1 MRPRRKSNAV
11 QETPGIEN
19 RRRRRQGI
27 LKKNDPR
34 SRGIFWIVDTPA
46 GNNHTPFILN
56 FSADFPARGAKG
68 EFSPVYQQHSQAIVF
83 HVTRSPVTFTVSHG
97 IPGAAGSDRTFAGRT
112 CPIWGEAGG
121 PRRLADVGGVPGAG
135 FGGTAG
141 GGSQILAV
149 HRSCFPRFP
158 AACGRFEPADPLVSR
173 FGASSTRSLT
183 FAPRSEPPRGRAPGA
198 QTIWMRPG

>member
-1 MRPRRKSNAV
+1 MAF
-11 QETPGIEN
+11 
-19 RRRRRQGI
+19 QGLPVLI
-27 LKKNDPR
+27 GR
-34 SRGIFWIVDTPA
+34 SQG
-46 GNNHTPFILN
+46 G
-56 FSADFPARGAKG
+56 
-68 EFSPVYQQHSQAIVF
+68 PVLSGV
-83 HVTRSPVTFTVSHG
+83 PV
-97 IPGAAGSDRTFAGRT
+97 DRTFAGRT

-198 QTIWMRPG
+198 QTIWMRPGSSLAFRQMSRDTSKCILGEERETNRPNTLTSSYEH